1 MSEEEIELRDLVA
14 QTLENNGVLS
24 RIRVYKQQFLCY
36 YAIMHWNFEMVLCNV
51 KYYICLYEFFNT
63 YLRRGT

>member
-24 RIRVYKQQFLCY
+24 RIRVYKQRVLCY
-36 YAIMHWNFEMVLCNV
+36 YVIFSECIGISKGYSVVYSVLKFC
-51 KYYICLYEFFNT
+51 YFLNT
-63 YLRRGT
+63 CFT

>member
-24 RIRVYKQQFLCY
+24 RIRVYKQQVLCY
-36 YAIMHWNFEMVLCNV
+36 YVIFS
-51 KYYICLYEFFNT
+51 
-63 YLRRGT
+63 